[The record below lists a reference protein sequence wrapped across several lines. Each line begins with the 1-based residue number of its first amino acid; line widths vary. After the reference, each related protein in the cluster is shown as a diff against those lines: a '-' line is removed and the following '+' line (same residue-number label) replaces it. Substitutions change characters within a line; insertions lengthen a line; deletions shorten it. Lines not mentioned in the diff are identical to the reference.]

1 MIGEMENDTFKT
13 GQAVEDFYRIRR
25 RANLRRFLRQMT
37 RREDDELVAYEELRK
52 HLTAVESSERRLED
66 VPLDAIVGS
75 VGRYSDFTSE
85 FMPKNN
91 ADRDRWVR
99 VKLAMT
105 GIEGVPPIEV
115 YKLGEA
121 YFVRDGNHRVSVAR
135 EMGFTHLQAFVTPV
149 KTNVP
154 FKPGDDPKA
163 VMLAGERRKFLD
175 ATQLDR
181 VRPAADLEVSEPGAF
196 ERLREHISVHRY
208 FMGIDED
215 RPVTWSEA
223 VEHWYD
229 TVYQPVLESI
239 RQSGILV
246 QFPGRTEADL
256 YLWLADHRANLE
268 REVGWRLPSDQVV
281 QGLTGAAVAQPD
293 VRDALLA
300 DLAEHPARRRDVAF
314 ADDILVAFDLGAPG
328 RQALAQALTLAKAE
342 GSRVYGLRANEGNA
356 DAAERSATEAAFHDA
371 CEAAGVEGQLAF
383 AAGGPVDVI
392 LERSIWADLVVAT
405 LTYED
410 ANGHRSLARN
420 VRPLLRRTPRPLLAV
435 SGPPTDLSRPLLA
448 YDGRPQA
455 DLALFAAVYASLKW
469 GAVPTVLTVSEVG
482 RSAETTLAKAREAFE
497 RYGAKA
503 DYVQREGAVGDAIV
517 QVAEARDRNLILMG
531 SYTYSRWLEGVFGG
545 VLEHVLLHADRP
557 VLIA

>member
-1 MIGEMENDTFKT
+1 MIDAMTNDTFKT

-105 GIEGVPPIEV
+105 GVEGVPPIEV

-154 FKPGDDPKA
+154 FRPGDDPKA
-163 VMLAGERRKFLD
+163 VMLEGERRKFRD

-181 VRPAADLEVSEPGAF
+181 VRPDADLNVSEPGAF

-215 RPVTWSEA
+215 RPVGWPEA
-223 VEHWYD
+223 VTHWYD

-239 RQSGILV
+239 RQSGILT

-281 QGLTGAAVAQPD
+281 QGLTGIAVAQPD

-300 DLAEHPARRRDVAF
+300 DLAEYPGRRRDVAF
-314 ADDILVAFDLGAPG
+314 ADDILVAFDLGEPG

-342 GSRVYGLRANEGNA
+342 GSRVYGLRANKGA
-356 DAAERSATEAAFHDA
+356 VSPPERKATEAAFYEA
-371 CEAAGVEGQLAF
+371 CERAGVEGQLAF
-383 AAGGPVDVI
+383 ADGEPVDVI
-392 LERSIWADLVVAT
+392 LERAIWADLVVAT
-405 LTYED
+405 LTYEEP
-410 ANGHRSLARN
+410 NGQRSLARN

-435 SGPPTDLSRPLLA
+435 AGTASDLTRPLLA

-455 DLALFAAVYASLKW
+455 DLALFATMYASLKW
-469 GAVPTVLTVSEVG
+469 EAVPTVLTVSEVG
-482 RSAETTLAKAREAFE
+482 RSADATLTKAREAFE

-517 QVAEARDRNLILMG
+517 QVAQARDRNLILMG

>member
-1 MIGEMENDTFKT
+1 MENDTFKT

-25 RANLRRFLRQMT
+25 RASLRRFLRQMA
-37 RREDDELVAYEELRK
+37 RREDDELVAYEEVRK

-75 VGRYSDFTSE
+75 VGRYADFTSE

-99 VKLAMT
+99 VKMAMT

-135 EMGFTHLQAFVTPV
+135 EMGFTHLQAYVTPV

-154 FKPGDDPKA
+154 FRPGDDPKT
-163 VMLAGERRKFLD
+163 VMLEGERRKFLD
-175 ATQLDR
+175 ATGLDR
-181 VRPAADLEVSEPGAF
+181 LRPQSDLNVSEPGAY

-215 RPVTWSEA
+215 RPVGWPEA
-223 VEHWYD
+223 VEHWHD
-229 TVYQPVLESI
+229 AVYRPVLASI
-239 RQSGILV
+239 RQSGILE

-256 YLWLADHRANLE
+256 YLWLADHRAHLE
-268 REVGWRLPSDQVV
+268 REVGWRLPSDHVV
-281 QGLTGAAVAQPD
+281 QGLTGAAVAKPD
-293 VRDALLA
+293 VRDALLS
-300 DLAEHPARRRDVAF
+300 DLAEHPERRADVAF
-314 ADDILVAFDLGAPG
+314 ADDVLVAFDLGEPG
-328 RQALAQALTLAKAE
+328 RKALAQALAFAKAE
-342 GSRVYGLRANEGNA
+342 GSRLYGLRATHGVVDENE
-356 DAAERSATEAAFHDA
+356 RQATEAAFKHA
-371 CEAAGVEGQLAF
+371 CREAGVDGQLAF
-383 AAGGPVDVI
+383 AEGNPVDAI
-392 LERSIWADLVVAT
+392 LDRSIWADLVVAT
-405 LTYED
+405 LVYEE
-410 ANGHRSLARN
+410 NRGGGRSLARN

-435 SGPPTDLSRPLLA
+435 AGPPSDLSRPLLA

-469 GAVPTVLTVSEVG
+469 DRVPTVLTVSEVG
-482 RSAETTLAKAREAFE
+482 RSADATLEKARRVFE

-517 QVAEARDRNLILMG
+517 QVASERDCNLIVMG

-545 VLEHVLLHADRP
+545 VLEHVLLHANQP